1 MKVLA
6 WGLFAVAVTEAIT
19 GVTAAVAAGMTFEA
33 ATESFIVTNS
43 AIGLSLGC
51 AGVLLAWQRPR
62 NPIGWLLLAA
72 AVTQAG
78 TAAGAGLLATGEAH
92 GWSTAALRTLATF
105 AAYAWPWSIALCLPL
120 VLLLFPDGR
129 PPGPGWRW
137 LVPVTVLTA
146 PLFVLEMGASPT
158 SLSIGTDVVGYL
170 TIPFHDDLAV
180 LWTATEVRGA
190 VLVLVALAGL
200 GLRYRRGG
208 ERERRQLLWLLLA
221 VLLLVAI
228 MVVWGVFRT
237 GPVLMLLAIPLVPI
251 AITVAILRHGLL
263 DIRLIVSRTVLYTL
277 LTSGVIVVYAV
288 LVTVLGRAGPG
299 DSVLATVLIA
309 VGFNPVRVRLQRIVD
324 RLMYGDRDDPARALS
339 RIGRRL
345 ADPAPGLAG
354 AVAALCTVLR
364 LPFAALRSTDFG
376 GVPTAGVG
384 GGAAAGIGGAG
395 AAVER
400 TSYGTAPERL
410 HTVPLVYGG
419 DRVGEL
425 IVGLRPGEKAISVAD
440 ARVLELLAV
449 PLAVAVH
456 ATGLSEELQRIR
468 EHIVVARE
476 DERRRLR
483 RDLHDGLGPTLTGV
497 VYQADA
503 AGNVL
508 TDDPARA
515 KELLLRLR
523 AEVTSAIE
531 DIRRLVYGL
540 RPPALDDLG
549 LVGAL
554 RQQAERLS
562 LDVSIRASRNLA
574 SLPAAV
580 EVAAYR
586 IVTEALNN
594 VARHARTATARI
606 DLKLGDRLH
615 VEVSDDGEGGG
626 AWRPGVGLRSMRER
640 AEELGGTCQ
649 AGPGDVGGGRVV
661 ALLPLAVAS

>member
-1 MKVLA
+1 MTLMKVLA
-6 WGLFAVAVTEAIT
+6 WGLFAVAVTGAVT
-19 GVTAAVAAGMTFEA
+19 GVTAAIAAGMTFEA
-33 ATESFIVTNS
+33 AIESFIVTNS
-43 AIGLSLGC
+43 AIGLSLAC

-72 AVTQAG
+72 AVAQGG
-78 TAAGAGLLATGEAH
+78 TAAGAGLLAIGEVH
-92 GWSTAALRTLATF
+92 GWPTAASRTLATF
-105 AAYAWPWSIALCLPL
+105 AAYSWPWSIALCLPL

-129 PPGPGWRW
+129 PPGRRWTW
-137 LVPVTVLTA
+137 LVPVTVVTA

-158 SLSIGTDVVGYL
+158 SLSPGSDVAGYL
-170 TIPFHDDLAV
+170 TIPFHDDLAA

-190 VLVLVALAGL
+190 VLVLAALAGL

-221 VLLLVAI
+221 VLLLAAV
-228 MVVWGVFRT
+228 MVVWGVFQT

-263 DIRLIVSRTVLYTL
+263 DIRLIVSRTVLYAL
-277 LTSGVIVVYAV
+277 LTSGVIAVYALLVAV
-288 LVTVLGRAGPG
+288 LDRAGPG

-324 RLMYGDRDDPARALS
+324 RLLYGDRDDPARALS

-364 LPFAALRSTDFG
+364 LPFAALRSAD
-376 GVPTAGVG
+376 AGDS
-384 GGAAAGIGGAG
+384 GGAV
-395 AAVER
+395 VER

-410 HTVPLVYGG
+410 HTIPLVYGG

-425 IVGLRPGEKAISVAD
+425 IVGLRPGEKTISVAD
-440 ARVLELLAV
+440 SRVLELLAV

-468 EHIVVARE
+468 EQIVVARE

-508 TDDPARA
+508 ADDPARA

-574 SLPAAV
+574 ALPAAV

-594 VARHARTATARI
+594 VARHARATTARV
-606 DLKLGDRLH
+606 DLTLGDRLR
-615 VEVSDDGEGGG
+615 VEVSDDGAAGG

-649 AGPGDVGGGRVV
+649 AGPGDGGGGRVV
-661 ALLPLAVAS
+661 ALLPLVVTVAVAP

>member
-6 WGLFAVAVTEAIT
+6 WGLFAVAVTEAVA
-19 GVTAAVAAGMTFEA
+19 GVTAAVVAGMTFEA
-33 ATESFIVTNS
+33 AAESFIVTNS
-43 AIGLSLGC
+43 AIGLSLAC

-62 NPIGWLLLAA
+62 NAIGWLLLAA

-78 TAAGAGLLATGEAH
+78 TAAGAGLLAIGEVH
-92 GWSTAALRTLATF
+92 GWPEGMQRTLVTF
-105 AAYAWPWSIALCLPL
+105 AAYSWPWSIALCLPL

-129 PPGPGWRW
+129 PPSPRWAW

-158 SLSIGTDVVGYL
+158 GLSAGSSVVGYL
-170 TIPFHDDLAV
+170 TIPAHEDLAA

-190 VLVLVALAGL
+190 VLVLAALAGL
-200 GLRYRRGG
+200 ALRYRRGG

-221 VLLLVAI
+221 VVLVFAAV
-228 MVVWGVFRT
+228 MVWWGVFEA
-237 GPVLMLLAIPLVPI
+237 GPVLVLLAIPLVPI

-263 DIRLIVSRTVLYTL
+263 DIRLIVSRTVLYAL
-277 LTSGVIVVYAV
+277 LTSGVIALYAL

-299 DSVLATVLIA
+299 DSVFATVLIA
-309 VGFNPVRVRLQRIVD
+309 VGFNPVRVRLQRVVD
-324 RLMYGDRDDPARALS
+324 RLLYGDRVDPARALS

-364 LPFAALRSTDFG
+364 LPFAALRSAD
-376 GVPTAGVG
+376 
-384 GGAAAGIGGAG
+384 
-395 AAVER
+395 VER

-425 IVGLRPGEKAISVAD
+425 IVGLRPGERAVSAAD

-508 TDDPARA
+508 ADDPARA

-562 LDVSIRASRNLA
+562 LDVSIRASHNLSA
-574 SLPAAV
+574 LPAAV

-594 VARHARTATARI
+594 VARHARATTARV
-606 DLKLGDRLH
+606 DLTLGDRLH
-615 VEVSDDGEGGG
+615 VEVSDDGAGGGDGVGGGDGASDG

-640 AEELGGTCQ
+640 AEELGGTCE
-649 AGPGDVGGGRVV
+649 AGPGDGGGGRVV
-661 ALLPLAVAS
+661 ALLPLAVAVAVAS